1 MNSVAM
7 SKDEWKEAIR
17 QVLRERLPKSLYEFV
32 KYFWNTVDANP
43 FMDNW
48 HIKAICEHLEA
59 VSDKRIERLII
70 MLPPRHAKSIIVNV
84 FYPAWDWLT
93 TPSRR
98 QLTASVDETLS
109 HGFSEKTR
117 ALIASEKY
125 QELFGHIVKPS
136 TSQWAKSEYDN
147 TRKGK
152 RLAITTS
159 GGTGKDADLLIC
171 DDPIQATKVYSKA
184 ERDRAWRW
192 YTGTFM
198 TRGTGQQAGVILVM
212 QRLHED
218 DVVGKILATPK
229 LRERYNVL
237 CFPAEYESD
246 HPTPCVSNIGF
257 VDPRKK
263 DGELL
268 WAERFSHDWIAER
281 KSGFDAQDGLSTQD
295 ASAQL
300 QQRPAPAEGLI
311 FKKDM
316 FRLAE
321 ISTAEI
327 MLNAT
332 EVTISLDATF
342 KDTVTSDFVAC
353 LVFAKHRG
361 IWYCVDGFNKRLDF
375 IKTLEMLKEMI
386 VKHSPTDFLI
396 EDKANGSAIINVLR
410 DSLTKNGESLNNII
424 AISPKE
430 SKESRARACSY
441 RLEQN
446 VLQFCKDVPV
456 ISTLITQALSFPM
469 AKHDDLVDAMTQ
481 FVEYKLSRRQTYTS
495 GDLDFTGAFF

>member
-1 MNSVAM
+1 M
-7 SKDEWKEAIR
+7 SKEEWKEAIKR
-17 QVLRERLPKSLYEFV
+17 SLQARLPNSLYEFV
-32 KYFWNTVDANP
+32 RYFWNTVDASP

-84 FYPAWDWLT
+84 FYPAWDWLKN
-93 TPSRR
+93 PSRR
-98 QLTASVDETLS
+98 ILTASVDETLS

-117 ALIASEKY
+117 SLIASEKY
-125 QELFGHIVKPS
+125 QDLFGHIVKPS

-198 TRGTGQQAGVILVM
+198 TRGTGQTAGVILVM

-218 DVVGKILATPK
+218 DVVGKILATPELK
-229 LRERYNVL
+229 ERYNIL
-237 CFPAEYESD
+237 CFPAEYD
-246 HPTPCVSNIGF
+246 TNHPVPCVSNIGF
-257 VDPRKK
+257 VDPRTE

-268 WAERFSHDWIAER
+268 WEQRFSTDWISER
-281 KSGFDAQDGLSTQD
+281 RSGLSAQD

-311 FKKDM
+311 FKNTM
-316 FRLAE
+316 FKMADLSVADV
-321 ISTAEI
+321 
-327 MLNAT
+327 MLNAN
-332 EVTISLDATF
+332 EVTLSLDATF
-342 KDTVTSDFVAC
+342 KDTITSDFVAC
-353 LVFAKHRG
+353 LVFAKSRG
-361 IWYCVDGFNKRLDF
+361 IWYCVGGINKRLDF
-375 IKTLEMLKEMI
+375 IKTLDMFKDMI
-386 VKHSPTDFLI
+386 VTYSPTDFLI

-410 DSLTKNGESLNNII
+410 DALTKNGTSLNNII
-424 AISPKE
+424 AINPKE

-456 ISTLITQALSFPM
+456 VDELIAQSLSFPM

-481 FVEYKLSRRQTYTS
+481 FVEQKLAKRQVYS
-495 GDLDFTGAFF
+495 SSELDFTGAFF